1 MRRINMILNWLI
13 LFFYFFGVLK
23 IKRLAFRRKILY
35 LCRLI
40 DNRQQS
46 TVNSQQSTDNSQQIT
61 DNRQQSTVNSQQITD
76 NRQQS
81 TDNSRQT
88 INHKL

>member
-13 LFFYFFGVLK
+13 LFFCFFGVLK

-40 DNRQQS
+40 VDSQQSTDNRQQI
-46 TVNSQQSTDNSQQIT
+46 TDNSQQSTDN
-61 DNRQQSTVNSQQITD
+61 R
-76 NRQQS
+76 
-81 TDNSRQT
+81 
-88 INHKL
+88 